1 MWIINSPKDGWCH
14 KLYLIYVRFL
24 VIVSLQELELKIQQI
39 PNPIAQ
45 LPSAN
50 PLSPSHSDWVI
61 QNKIKCMGYIIGK
74 VSLIVIHYW
83 TYRAQT
89 HSRKT
94 VGGRAFFIRKCCY
107 LKNAK
112 MVNFVSAC
120 KGRSTCTLTKPVDSS
135 PWNSAPIHLIG
146 KNIIDMIKWSWGTSL
161 VDYLAATRLSPPT
174 ERACD
179 LQSYYSL
186 HYN

>member
-1 MWIINSPKDGWCH
+1 MVVVINYTWYMLDFWWLCH
-14 KLYLIYVRFL
+14 CKSWSSRYSKYRTLSHNYRRRNHLVRC
-24 VIVSLQELELKIQQI
+24 IQTELF
-39 PNPIAQ
+39 
-45 LPSAN
+45 
-50 PLSPSHSDWVI
+50 
-61 QNKIKCMGYIIGK
+61 KIKFMGYIIGK

-83 TYRAQT
+83 SRTYRAQT

-94 VGGRAFFIRKCCY
+94 VGGRALFIRKCCN

-112 MVNFVSAC
+112 MVNFVFGC

-146 KNIIDMIKWSWGTSL
+146 KNIVNMINWSWGTSSA
-161 VDYLAATRLSPPT
+161 DYLAAIELSPPT